1 MAGESARSVIGRR
14 RTKLEQLLA
23 EGVAPARAD
32 SGGES
37 VATILA
43 ALPTTEWRV
52 FHDVRRPGR
61 RHAVID
67 HVLVGPQGIFV
78 VNTVAWT
85 GQIDVDA
92 EALLHHGRRRDK
104 AVAGVA
110 AAARAVGEI
119 VLGTD
124 AGFVKP
130 VLCLVRSEP
139 VFGWAGEVLVC
150 STGNVASLLGARA
163 KVLDE
168 NEARDAAV
176 LLSRGL
182 QPAGGHGSV
191 VLDELRRPSTR
202 RRRSRKDPDAPPQ
215 LVRSLIATIALGLAG
230 VLGFAMAYPKVADL
244 METTPADSV
253 LTAEVGRAVS
263 VAGNETRPDLQL
275 TVDSVARTRALG
287 ARADDGR
294 GGWLWAAH
302 VQIRNL
308 GEKAWHLDASTG
320 FGILDESSTHHPRAV
335 AVGRVS
341 AGKALPVAF
350 KIPPGVSRSGVV
362 VFKAARHAKVQT
374 VELTLGPGLPQ
385 TVQWTVD
392 R

>member
-14 RTKLEQLLA
+14 RTKLDQLLS
-23 EGVAPARAD
+23 ESVEPASPD
-32 SGGES
+32 DGGES
-37 VATILA
+37 VAAVLA
-43 ALPTTEWRV
+43 ALSTTEWRV

-61 RHAVID
+61 GHAVID

-78 VNTVAWT
+78 INTVAWT
-85 GQIDVDA
+85 GKVDVDA
-92 EALLHHGRRRDK
+92 GALHHHGHGRDK
-104 AVAGVA
+104 AVVGVA

-119 VLGTD
+119 VLGTEP
-124 AGFVKP
+124 GFVKP

-150 STGNVASLLGARA
+150 STENVASLLGARA
-163 KVLDE
+163 KELDE
-168 NEARDAAV
+168 NAARDAAV

-182 QPAGGHGSV
+182 QPASGHGSV
-191 VLDELRRPSTR
+191 VLDELRRPATKR
-202 RRRSRKDPDAPPQ
+202 RRRKTSQDAPPH
-215 LVRSLIATIALGLAG
+215 LVRSLLATIALGIAG
-230 VLGFAMAYPKVADL
+230 VLGFAVAYPKVADL
-244 METTPADSV
+244 VESTPADPV
-253 LTAEVGRAVS
+253 LTAQVGNPVS
-263 VAGNETRPDLQL
+263 VQGNQTRPDLQL
-275 TVDSVARTRALG
+275 TVDSVAPTQALG
-287 ARADDGR
+287 AHADDPRGR
-294 GGWLWAAH
+294 WLWAAH

-308 GEKAWHLDASTG
+308 GEKAWHSDATTG
-320 FGILDESSTHHPRAV
+320 FGIFDQSSTRHPREV

-341 AGKALPVAF
+341 AGKALPVVF

-385 TVQWTVD
+385 TVHWTVD